1 MDEDDIVK
9 SLNDALA
16 NFRAPIVFDIAQGK
30 RVLLDGSRY
39 SERRNAT
46 QGVVTCLFD
55 AVVFARGDVN
65 METVERATIQNSK
78 LNAML

>member
-1 MDEDDIVK
+1 M
-9 SLNDALA
+9 
-16 NFRAPIVFDIAQGK
+16 FDIAQGK